1 MSSNPPLLVNVKLG
15 SEICTMEA
23 DSGASISVMSLKDFE
38 KLQLHDY
45 SVCPSNDVV
54 KSVTGTEKV
63 HSIVNILVTVQGKVH
78 RLELRLLDRP
88 CPALFGRDWIVKTG
102 ISIDDIIESMN
113 RVDYIANDHDE
124 TKCDDSG
131 VNASLSDK
139 MLSEKPAL
147 CDIIKPNNSG
157 DNSTEKSVL
166 CDIIKPYNSGDNSTV
181 ETYCDDISYFC
192 DLNDE
197 MLCTNLFSCSLDLE
211 SEVKNSDSL
220 YNKGDHEMSVL
231 LNKHT
236 KLFTDGLGKFSKGE
250 ANIFIDE
257 SVKTVFCKAKP
268 VPYAIKDK
276 VEKELDS
283 MVEKEN
289 LVLYHMLN
297 GQHLLFLF
305 RNKMEESVFVGILR
319 LRLINVVKRINIL
332 YLALRIC
339 ILN

>member
-1 MSSNPPLLVNVKLG
+1 MNVKLG

-23 DSGASISVMSLKDFE
+23 DSGASISVMSVKDFE

-63 HSIVNILVTVQGKVH
+63 HSIVNIPVTVQGKVH

-139 MLSEKPAL
+139 KLSEKPALCDIIKPNNSGDNSTKKSVL

-181 ETYCDDISYFC
+181 ETNCDDISYFC

-197 MLCTNLFSCSLDLE
+197 MLCIYLFSCSLDLE
-211 SEVKNSDSL
+211 SEV
-220 YNKGDHEMSVL
+220 
-231 LNKHT
+231 
-236 KLFTDGLGKFSKGE
+236 
-250 ANIFIDE
+250 
-257 SVKTVFCKAKP
+257 
-268 VPYAIKDK
+268 
-276 VEKELDS
+276 
-283 MVEKEN
+283 
-289 LVLYHMLN
+289 
-297 GQHLLFLF
+297 
-305 RNKMEESVFVGILR
+305 
-319 LRLINVVKRINIL
+319 
-332 YLALRIC
+332 
-339 ILN
+339 